1 MYPIKLNLPEG
12 KGYINLARRVLIIEE
27 AILTYLEEVGE
38 ATIPQIAAALT
49 LTPSVIRPR
58 MPNLRDAGKAHST
71 RRERAG
77 GKMSQHSTWA
87 LGEGSDLVTS
97 KFEAKVTL
105 VKAVQVGMKR
115 DPLIEAF
122 FGPAGSESAA
132 PALLSAA

>member
-27 AILTYLEEVGE
+27 AIVTYLGEFGE

-49 LTPSVIRPR
+49 LNPSVIRPR
-58 MPNLRDAGKAHST
+58 MLNLRDSGKAHSS
-71 RRERAG
+71 RGERPG
-77 GKMSQHSTWA
+77 GKMSQHSTWV

-97 KFEAKVTL
+97 SYEAKVAL

-115 DPLIEAF
+115 DPLIEAL
-122 FGPAGSESAA
+122 FGPAVSESAA